1 MRAEVTGRVPG
12 CRRRANL
19 KLADL
24 RKANFIGDDL
34 TNADLGSANLTNA
47 RLDFADLTGANLAG
61 ANLTGANLTDV
72 KNLSQV
78 QLDQAC
84 GKPKVL
90 PPDLTLDKPCPP

>member
-1 MRAEVTGRVPG
+1 
-12 CRRRANL
+12 
-19 KLADL
+19 L

-34 TNADLGSANLTNA
+34 TNADLGSANLTNARLDIANLTNA

-72 KNLSQV
+72 KNLNQA

-90 PPDLTLDKPCPP
+90 PPGLTLDKPCPR

>member
-1 MRAEVTGRVPG
+1 MRAEVIGRTPG

-19 KLADL
+19 KLVDL

-47 RLDFADLTGANLAG
+47 RLDFADLTGANL
-61 ANLTGANLTDV
+61 TDV

-90 PPDLTLDKPCPP
+90 PPGLTLDKPCPP